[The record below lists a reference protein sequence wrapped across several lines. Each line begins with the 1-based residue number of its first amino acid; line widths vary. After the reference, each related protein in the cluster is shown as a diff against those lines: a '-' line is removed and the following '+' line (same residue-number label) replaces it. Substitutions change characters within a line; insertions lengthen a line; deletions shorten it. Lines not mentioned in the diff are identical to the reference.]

1 MWGVNPNGKTDEEI
15 ALADIN
21 ALADFIKEIGMP
33 TKLTEIGIDSSTDL
47 KAIADS
53 CAIVPTA
60 YKKMTHEEIL
70 EILKVC
76 L

>member
-1 MWGVNPNGKTDEEI
+1 MTK
-15 ALADIN
+15 
-21 ALADFIKEIGMP
+21 ADFIKEIGMP
-33 TKLTEIGIDSSTDL
+33 SKFSEIGIDNSVDL

-60 YKKMTHEEIL
+60 YKKMTREEIF
-70 EILKVC
+70 EIFNEC